1 MGGTDLCLVVAS
13 MGCQGCLARL
23 GWAADGPCATPNL
36 LPPNGQKLV
45 ESKQNRARACIFLEA
60 THPSLAHT
68 CNLQPVQGK
77 TVATRE
83 FTTAFKASKK
93 TQFTTN

>member
-1 MGGTDLCLVVAS
+1 M
-13 MGCQGCLARL
+13 ARSSSKVNRT
-23 GWAADGPCATPNL
+23 GPVPAF
-36 LPPNGQKLV
+36 
-45 ESKQNRARACIFLEA
+45 FLEA

-93 TQFTTN
+93 DPVHD